1 MAAYSIMERGA
12 RWARSLARPG
22 VVREL
27 IGRYVMGDAQFTLFR
42 SRSYVKSYDET
53 IPNYQFWDMLRRGK
67 AKGYSL
73 GGLFA
78 KRIERIFASWVIGQ
92 DLAVTL
98 AESGNPDSDT
108 DPRNYTDGKIAD
120 FINENYTL
128 LLDVKKDALG
138 LGDQY
143 AIVNIDASLS
153 VPSPETVTIKR
164 NDLDYRTVEAY
175 TITTRLDKYTI
186 TDEYMLNQRI
196 VTVKEGSR
204 VISTQVFENLID
216 RIPVVHIAHGRSGN
230 ECYGHPIHEELRPLY
245 DQYDDLIY
253 KQLDGA
259 KLLGNPLLAFVGME
273 DINAVQNAN
282 QPAQNDTYTDK
293 DGNTAT
299 RAQLNIDTN
308 AVLLV
313 GKGGDAKFVAP
324 PTGFT
329 ADTQQALK
337 TLFLLLLDHTGIP
350 EFIWGNELSGSH
362 ATAEVQMTQW
372 TLDIKAMRRHDEA
385 WLLELCDI
393 WLATVALTDP
403 QIVVDRLTVQWPALI
418 EEDKDILLKFIDF
431 AKTNNLLTD
440 KTALELLELV
450 DDPAE
455 EAAEAKAEGD
465 EKRKQMME
473 ENETMAFNS
482 RLAQDQGANDE

>member
-1 MAAYSIMERGA
+1 MAGYNIVERIK
-12 RWARSLARPG
+12 SLARPG

-27 IGRYVMGDAQFTLFR
+27 IGRYVVGDAQFTLFR

-98 AESGNPDSDT
+98 AESGDPDDEN
-108 DPRNYTDGKIAD
+108 DIRNYTDGRLAD
-120 FINENYTL
+120 FINANYTT

-143 AIVNIDASLS
+143 AVVNIDNSLS
-153 VPSPETVTIKR
+153 VPSPETVTVRR
-164 NDLDYRTVEAY
+164 NELDYRTVEAY

-186 TDEYMLNQRI
+186 TDEYRLDGRT
-196 VTVKEGSR
+196 VTVKQGDRIVS
-204 VISTQVFENLID
+204 VQTFQNLID

-273 DINAVQNAN
+273 DITAVKNAN
-282 QPAQNDTYTDK
+282 QPAIEDTYTDK

-385 WLLELCDI
+385 WLLELCGI

-403 QIVVDRLTVQWPALI
+403 QIVVDRLEIQWPALI

-482 RLAQDQGANDE
+482 RLAQDAGGSYE

>member
-1 MAAYSIMERGA
+1 MAAYSIMERI
-12 RWARSLARPG
+12 RSLARPG
-22 VVREL
+22 VVREM
-27 IGRYVMGDAQFTLFR
+27 IGRYVMGDAQMTLFR
-42 SRSYVKSYDET
+42 SRSYVKTYDET
-53 IPNYQFWDMLRRGK
+53 IPNYEFWDRLRRGK

-92 DLAVTL
+92 DLAITL
-98 AESGNPDSDT
+98 AESGDPDSETDT
-108 DPRNYTDGKIAD
+108 RNYTDGRLAD
-120 FINENYTL
+120 LVNDNYTL
-128 LLDVKKDALG
+128 LLDVKKDVLG

-143 AIVNIDASLS
+143 IVVNIDGSLS
-153 VPSPETVTIKR
+153 VPSPETVTVKR

-175 TITTRLDKYTI
+175 TITTRLEKYTI
-186 TDEYMLNQRI
+186 ADVYRLDGRT
-196 VTVKEGSR
+196 VTVTQGDK
-204 VISTQVFENLID
+204 VIGVQTFQNLID
-216 RIPVVHIAHGRSGN
+216 RIPVVHLAHGRSGN
-230 ECYGHPIHEELRPLY
+230 ECYGHPIHEELKPLY

-273 DINAVQNAN
+273 DLTAVQNAN
-282 QPAQNDTYTDK
+282 QPAANDTYTDK

-372 TLDIKAMRRHDEA
+372 TLDIRAMRRHDEA

-403 QIVVDRLTVQWPALI
+403 QIVVDRLSVQWPALI
-418 EEDKDILLKFIDF
+418 EEDKAILLKFIEF
-431 AKTNNLLTD
+431 AKANSLLTD
-440 KTALELLELV
+440 KTALELLDLV
-450 DDPAE
+450 DDPAK
-455 EAAEAKAEGD
+455 EAQEAKAEGD
-465 EKRKQMME
+465 AARAQMME

-482 RLAQDQGANDE
+482 RLAADQQGGEDE

>member
-1 MAAYSIMERGA
+1 MAASNFIQRITA
-12 RWARSLARPG
+12 LARPG
-22 VVREL
+22 IVKEL
-27 IGRYVMGDAQFTLFR
+27 IGRYVVGDAQMTLFR

-53 IPNYQFWDMLRRGK
+53 IPNYQFWDSLRRGK

-78 KRIERIFASWVIGQ
+78 KRIERIFAGWVIGQ
-92 DLAVTL
+92 DLAITL
-98 AESGNPDSDT
+98 AESGDPDSETDT
-108 DPRNYTDGKIAD
+108 RNYTDGRLAD
-120 FINENYTL
+120 FVNDNYTL
-128 LLDVKKDALG
+128 LLDVKKDVLG

-143 AIVNIDASLS
+143 VVVNIDGTLS
-153 VPSPETVTIKR
+153 VPSPETVIIKR
-164 NDLDYRTVEAY
+164 NELDYRTVESY

-186 TDEYMLNQRI
+186 TDEYRLDGRT
-196 VTVKEGSR
+196 VTVKQADR
-204 VISTQVFENLID
+204 VISVQNFQNLID

-230 ECYGHPIHEELRPLY
+230 ECYGHPIHEELKPLY

-273 DINAVQNAN
+273 DITAVQNAN
-282 QPAQNDTYTDK
+282 QPATADTYTDK

-393 WLATVALTDP
+393 WLMMVALTDP

-418 EEDKDILLKFIDF
+418 EEDKDILLKFVDF
-431 AKTNNLLTD
+431 AKTNSLLTD
-440 KTALELLELV
+440 KTALELLDLV
-450 DDPAE
+450 DDPAA
-455 EAAEAKAEGD
+455 EAAEAKVEGAA
-465 EKRKQMME
+465 KQKQMMAD
-473 ENETMAFNS
+473 NETMAFNS
-482 RLAQDQGANDE
+482 RLAADQQGAGDE